1 MQKRPKCP
9 RCGSA
14 LPGAA
19 PLNPSIPMALA
30 LAGLIIAIPTHVY
43 PQMSFGLVGAPN
55 TYTLLGG
62 AWRLMDMGFVW
73 VGALVLLCTAVAPV
87 FLLAVVFATCS
98 AWFLGARVS
107 LIHLGLKLYHRIAPW
122 VMLDVYLL
130 AVIVSMVKLVDM
142 GSFEISTGFICFLC
156 LLVLL
161 GLTMGQ
167 FNTDRFW
174 DLTERQHARD

>member
-1 MQKRPKCP
+1 
-9 RCGSA
+9 
-14 LPGAA
+14 
-19 PLNPSIPMALA
+19 MALA
-30 LAGLIIAIPTHVY
+30 LAGLIVAIPAHVY

-55 TYTLLGG
+55 TYTLIGG
-62 AWRLMDMGFVW
+62 AGQLMDMGFIW

-87 FLLAVVFATCS
+87 FLLVVVFGTCS
-98 AWFLGARVS
+98 AWFLGVRRYWVQ
-107 LIHLGLKLYHRIAPW
+107 LGLKLYHRIAPW

-130 AVIVSMVKLVDM
+130 AVIVSMVKLMDM
-142 GSFEISTGFICFLC
+142 GSFEISMGFVCFLC

-174 DLTERQHARD
+174 DLTEHQHAGD